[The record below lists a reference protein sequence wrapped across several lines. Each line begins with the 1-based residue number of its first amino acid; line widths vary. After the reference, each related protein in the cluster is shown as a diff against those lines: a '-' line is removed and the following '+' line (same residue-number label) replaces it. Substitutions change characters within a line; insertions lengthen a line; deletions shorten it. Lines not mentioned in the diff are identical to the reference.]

1 MDIASTAHTVDWAAV
16 QRDHEHNN
24 GTQKEICARYGI
36 TIAQLRFRR
45 ERQGWQ
51 LRATREVDL
60 RLLIYRMLRAL
71 EKQVRNLEKTM
82 NDPVDKSA
90 MTLGTMTKTLEKL
103 MALDTANRTRQPTQ
117 KKEMS
122 DLRNKLAQRIEQL
135 KQR

>member
-1 MDIASTAHTVDWAAV
+1 MDIACTAHTVDWAAV
-16 QRDHEHNN
+16 QRDHEHNY

-103 MALDTANRTRQPTQ
+103 MALETANRTRQPTQ

>member
-1 MDIASTAHTVDWAAV
+1 MDGLNTAHEVDWAAV

-24 GTQKEICARYGI
+24 GTQKEICARHGI

-45 ERQGWQ
+45 ERQGWR
-51 LRATREVDL
+51 LRSTRDVDL
-60 RLLIYRMLRAL
+60 RLLINRMLRVL

-82 NDPVDKSA
+82 TEPVDKSA
-90 MTLGTMTKTLEKL
+90 ALLGTMAKTLEKL
-103 MALDTANRTRQPTQ
+103 MELETANRGRQPAQ

-135 KQR
+135 KHR